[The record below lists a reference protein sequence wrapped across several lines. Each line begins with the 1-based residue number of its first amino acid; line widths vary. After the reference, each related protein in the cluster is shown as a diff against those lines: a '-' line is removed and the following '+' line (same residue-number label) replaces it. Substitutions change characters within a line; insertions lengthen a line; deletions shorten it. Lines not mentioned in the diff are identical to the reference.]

1 MSKRLRPWLAAAF
14 IVSASVAGCGQPEEE
29 PVLATRT
36 VATSTPTK
44 QEFVERADA
53 ICLRMVETNKAEAAR
68 PKRRA
73 DEGLERLIERHD
85 RMIRSLRV
93 LEPPPGGED
102 RVGAVLFHLD
112 RLQAA
117 FRALRTLEGAEVL
130 GPVAAIGV
138 EMDAVA
144 RAAKRYG
151 LFRRCGAYRENPGI
165 QRALREQE
173 QASKALPGP
182 KRRTAPPP
190 QTVELRRLASA
201 LVPTGR
207 SVSRRQD
214 CAVDDPAG
222 PTTCVT
228 IELAPVDRPIDVR
241 RAELA
246 ILAARNG
253 WTQLKPTEGK
263 RPAGLLA
270 LHREDYDGTVWLAAP
285 DCRRHLEA
293 GDGPSPKAISTRCV
307 DTIMVTTFR

>member
-53 ICLRMVETNKAEAAR
+53 ICLSMVETNKAEAAR

-165 QRALREQE
+165 QRLMREQDRAPE
-173 QASKALPGP
+173 AVPAP
-182 KRRTAPPP
+182 KRRTAPPLH
-190 QTVELRRLASA
+190 TVEMRRLASA

-214 CAVDDPAG
+214 CAVDDPAR

-228 IELAPVDRPIDVR
+228 IELAPIDRPIAAR
-241 RAELA
+241 RAEIA
-246 ILAARNG
+246 GLAARNG
-253 WTQLKPTEGK
+253 WTQLKPTAGK

-285 DCRRHLEA
+285 DCTHPQP
-293 GDGPSPKAISTRCV
+293 GDGPSPKAGRATRCV
-307 DTIMVTTFR
+307 DTIMVMTFR